1 MMITPNPV
9 PLPPLPPLPPRHGLR
24 VSRVPGKP
32 VRREADGGI
41 VVPLWLEHHGRFHAD
56 LVLRLSAAEAEH
68 LHAQLCRALDGAPVT
83 TSADRTPDCRK
94 DVRGSG
100 GTHQP

>member
-1 MMITPNPV
+1 MITPNPV
-9 PLPPLPPLPPRHGLR
+9 PLPPIPPRHGLR

-41 VVPLWLEHHGRFHAD
+41 AVPLWLEHHGSFHAD

-68 LHAQLCRALDGAPVT
+68 LHAQLCRALDGAP
-83 TSADRTPDCRK
+83 DCRK

-100 GTHQP
+100 GTPQP

>member
-9 PLPPLPPLPPRHGLR
+9 PLPPLPPRPSHGLR
-24 VSRVPGKP
+24 IRRVPSEP
-32 VRREADGGI
+32 VRREADGSLA
-41 VVPLWLEHHGRFHAD
+41 VRLWLERHGRFHAD

-68 LHAQLCRALDGAPVT
+68 LHTQLCRALDGMPVT
-83 TSADRTPDCRK
+83 TPADRTSDCRK
-94 DVRGSG
+94 DVRGGG